1 MVLITRSMT
10 DLRFLVHLV
19 LLYETAE
26 AKARSFDT
34 GASSEANRHLHSFN
48 SIVTR
53 FDTYDAL
60 LEKTRNPSISFLI
73 CLRCNEEESKALF
86 RLAFSIA
93 TKWLIC

>member
-34 GASSEANRHLHSFN
+34 GASSEPSLAQFQLNCYAFRHLGC
-48 SIVTR
+48 TPR
-53 FDTYDAL
+53 KDA
-60 LEKTRNPSISFLI
+60 KSKHQFL
-73 CLRCNEEESKALF
+73 NLF
-86 RLAFSIA
+86 EV
-93 TKWLIC
+93 